1 MKRASTLMRYVS
13 SELKKMR
20 ETRGWSQRE
29 LAEKLKMSR
38 QRVTM
43 IESGKATTAPVQ
55 RPTACRNRVPTPGV
69 WVSYQSAASRM
80 SVCAARVITS
90 RTE

>member
-43 IESGKATTAPVQ
+43 IESGKEEVRLGTLVEVAQALGATVTVEI
-55 RPTACRNRVPTPGV
+55 R
-69 WVSYQSAASRM
+69 WKH
-80 SVCAARVITS
+80 
-90 RTE
+90 